1 MKTKNRLFI
10 KSVLML
16 SALFFLSC
24 SSSDKKEID
33 HSKNIVVLVKYKTQP
48 LKEKDAVSALNQLIE
63 EVKKEPHFVNI
74 KLHIDSKD
82 ETNILLYEEWNDAS
96 YYNSKHLQSTHLQK
110 FILDSRNF
118 LAGPPEISFWK
129 VEKEF

>member
-1 MKTKNRLFI
+1 METNNRLFI

-24 SSSDKKEID
+24 SSSDKNEIE

-48 LKEKDAVSALNQLIE
+48 SKEKETLSALSDLIE
-63 EVKKEPHFVNI
+63 SVKKEPHFVKI

-82 ETNILLYEEWNDAS
+82 KSNILLYEEWNDAA
-96 YYNSKHLQSTHLQK
+96 YYNSKHLQTSHL
-110 FILDSRNF
+110 
-118 LAGPPEISFWK
+118 
-129 VEKEF
+129 